1 MSAIGIII
9 VSIILL
15 TRFGAI
21 FNAGIFVGY
30 GHTVKLISTSK
41 IQLLNE
47 TILINSGTSWVSK
60 PAFNGNFQHATFDCK
75 FLLANLTDSSQRVTC
90 GFPLNSQ
97 FFILDYP
104 MEELEPLIDDYQFTV
119 ISSGKQL
126 ETKFFREDIDG
137 EFKSIF
143 LWDLSFEPNEQLI
156 LEVKYRLGNSVGL
169 SLTCL
174 DYQARNYERPWLQ
187 KLEECYRE
195 NIGYV
200 TETAKSWHGPIE
212 KAEFTVSLEKIEK
225 CFDHPFED
233 RRIVYE
239 NDGKEIIEEPILNP
253 IVFRKMTPPKW
264 VCQSEHIY
272 KLEIENSKPEEN
284 LHFVYYHLRRFPK
297 GASDAKRLISFLSQ
311 FDFSLE
317 DYDLLKYVFMAFN
330 GDKVDNPE
338 LQSFLSNQIW
348 FKYDCN
354 RKVPQEVFNVIE
366 DEKIKFK
373 NAL

>member
-1 MSAIGIII
+1 MSAIGIFL
-9 VSIILL
+9 VTIILF

-47 TILINSGTSWVSK
+47 RILINSGTSWISK
-60 PAFNGNFQHATFDCK
+60 PAFNDNFQHATFDCQ
-75 FLLANLTDSSQRVTC
+75 FLLANLTDSPQSVSC

-126 ETKFFREDIDG
+126 EVKFFREDIDG
-137 EFKSIF
+137 EFRSIF
-143 LWDLSFEPNEQLI
+143 LWDLSFEPNEKL
-156 LEVKYRLGNSVGL
+156 VVDVRYRIRNSVGL

-174 DYQARNYERPWLQ
+174 DYQARDYDRAWLQ

-212 KAEFTVSLEKIEK
+212 KAEFTANLEKMEV
-225 CFDHPFED
+225 CFNYPFED
-233 RRIVYE
+233 KRQVYE
-239 NDGKEIIEEPILNP
+239 CDGRKIIEENILNP
-253 IVFRKMTPPKW
+253 VVFRKMTPQNWRRTK
-264 VCQSEHIY
+264 EHTY
-272 KLEIENSKPEEN
+272 TFEIENSKPEEN
-284 LHFVYYHLRRFPK
+284 LHFVFYHLRRFPK
-297 GASDAKRLISFLSQ
+297 TSSDTTRLISFLSQ
-311 FDFSLE
+311 FDFSFE
-317 DYDLLKYVFMAFN
+317 DFDSLKDLFMAFN
-330 GDKVDNPE
+330 GEKVDNPE
-338 LQSFLSNQIW
+338 LQSFLRNQIW
-348 FKYDCN
+348 FGYDSN
-354 RKVPQEVFNVIE
+354 QKIPQEVFNVIE
-366 DEKIKFK
+366 DQK
-373 NAL
+373 NKLKSAL